1 MATILVDIFNCIFLN
16 NDGTDVGNLQYVNII
31 HPIVIKFPVHFTI
44 YFHIY
49 ISKMVSVFTLQTGL
63 EIDRSCELICT

>member
-1 MATILVDIFNCIFLN
+1 MATILVDIFNYIFLN

-49 ISKMVSVFTLQTGL
+49 I
-63 EIDRSCELICT
+63 